1 MANVSKSGQCDSLRQ
16 KQFMTN
22 NDTKFGTFNKK
33 THIYHQTDINGNPV
47 ESPIIFSSLDDAISF
62 FMPKDLQIIFNECA
76 TNLKYALVNDE
87 KARKTKLKV
96 TFDFGIKENPVNP
109 EDDWASQFNLRKR
122 SVTEITN
129 KWGGYW
135 RQVNFDDPNSSEH
148 LF

>member
-1 MANVSKSGQCDSLRQ
+1 M
-16 KQFMTN
+16 
-22 NDTKFGTFNKK
+22 
-33 THIYHQTDINGNPV
+33 
-47 ESPIIFSSLDDAISF
+47 DDAISF

-96 TFDFGIKENPVNP
+96 TFDFGIKENPINA
-109 EDDWASQFNLRKR
+109 EDDWALQFNLRKR